1 MTDEAILAW
10 AKSIFYAH
18 VDRGPDLCMHYGKG
32 TWEKRLPELS
42 EEQRTTLIERIE
54 AWKAEI
60 AKIG

>member
-10 AKSIFYAH
+10 AKSIYYAR

-32 TWEKRLPELS
+32 TWEKQLPELS
-42 EEQRTTLIERIE
+42 EAQRAMLIGRIE
-54 AWKAEI
+54 EWKAEI